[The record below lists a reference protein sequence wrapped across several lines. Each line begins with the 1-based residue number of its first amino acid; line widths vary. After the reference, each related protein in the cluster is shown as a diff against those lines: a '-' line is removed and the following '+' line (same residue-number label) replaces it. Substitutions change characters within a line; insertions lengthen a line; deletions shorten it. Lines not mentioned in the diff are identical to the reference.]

1 MKSRRLQIYLPTTVA
16 SELDDVAR
24 RQQTT
29 AGALIRCLVM
39 AWLKSSV
46 IDDSPLPDVH
56 REPKRCQVGVRVSK
70 GLHERLRSV
79 SRDYGQ
85 TPAGWTAALLARVL
99 LGHPMYRHDELSAL
113 RESTRQLWSTGVLL
127 NQIAKACNLEVKAR
141 GIATD
146 AHLRPEILAACLS
159 AVRHTADRIADLL
172 ESNRQVFKRFEL
184 AKDDDREDRRG

>member
-1 MKSRRLQIYLPTTVA
+1 MKSRRLQVYLPTPVA
-16 SELDDVAR
+16 SVLDEVAR
-24 RQQTT
+24 RQQATPS
-29 AGALIRCLVM
+29 ALVRYLVM
-39 AWLKSSV
+39 AWLKSAAP
-46 IDDSPLPDVH
+46 DDSPLPDVY
-56 REPKRCQVGVRVSK
+56 RETKRRQVGVRVSTDV
-70 GLHERLRSV
+70 HDRLLAV

-99 LGHPMYRHDELSAL
+99 LGHPMYRREELSAL

-159 AVRHTADRIADLL
+159 AVRHTADRMADLL
-172 ESNRQVFKRFEL
+172 EANRQVFKRFEL
-184 AKDDDREDRRG
+184 AKDDDREVPRG